1 MQGKEASSLPLD
13 ADLPDPTKVVISID
27 PGPIYTFRTADIE
40 NVLPG
45 TDLANLGFDVGEPA
59 KSDAVRD
66 AGRVAV
72 TAWAKEGYAKADIPN
87 AQIIA
92 DHEARQLDATLN
104 VVTGPKVTY
113 GPVSVSG
120 TNRVKEGFLEY
131 MTDLP
136 RGETYDPERIEK
148 ARRRLLKLDAF
159 GVVDIEEQPLEAD
172 KSMPISV
179 TVQDRKPR
187 RFGLGATISTLD
199 GIGVEGFWLH
209 RNILSQGER
218 LRFDASVNGIGRSLD
233 PQDYDYELGV
243 TFIKPG
249 ALTPDTDFRLN
260 TTVSQEKLDNYDAL
274 IYSLSAGYSSVINE
288 RTTGSVDLVWEESRI
303 DDSLGR
309 RRFALFGFD
318 AHLTYERRDVPLDAT
333 KGYYLDLEAF
343 PFYESKNGKF
353 GLRTTA
359 EARAYTTLGQ
369 SDKFVLAGRAK
380 IGSVGGLTLTEAP
393 PQVLFFSGGGGSIRG
408 FQFQANGVTL
418 PGGQEVGGRS
428 LIEASAEVRTKL
440 NENFGIVGFI
450 DAGIVGPNAT
460 PDFTAEIDVG
470 VGMGLR
476 WRTGGLLAS
485 SARVEEILVS
495 DQKGPW
501 LIIKEAD
508 IVWTRRALFSKR
520 LKIDSLKAASIQLI
534 RPPLPDPSLPTLE
547 AEPFSLPELPLSVE
561 IGVLDV
567 PKIEIGEELLGQSVS
582 LALNGFITLADG
594 SLDTKLDVLRTD
606 RAGVFAVEASYQN
619 ESRQLDVDLA
629 FQEPDGGLVA

>member
-1 MQGKEASSLPLD
+1 MNRYSTRILATSLFLTASVIPLNAFEIFGMKFFEDEEPETVELISPLNYNLDWSVAGDDVDLKNTIERSSTLIRDQGQPASGRAGLLSSANGDYQRLVESLYARGYYAGTVSITMQGKEASSLPLD

-113 GPVSVSG
+113 GPISVSG

-233 PQDYDYELGV
+233 PQDYDYELGA

-476 WRTGGLLAS
+476 WRTGLGPLRIDVARAVNRKAS
-485 SARVEEILVS
+485 
-495 DQKGPW
+495 
-501 LIIKEAD
+501 
-508 IVWTRRALFSKR
+508 
-520 LKIDSLKAASIQLI
+520 
-534 RPPLPDPSLPTLE
+534 DP
-547 AEPFSLPELPLSVE
+547 V
-561 IGVLDV
+561 IGVY
-567 PKIEIGEELLGQSVS
+567 IGLGQ
-582 LALNGFITLADG
+582 
-594 SLDTKLDVLRTD
+594 
-606 RAGVFAVEASYQN
+606 
-619 ESRQLDVDLA
+619 A
-629 FQEPDGGLVA
+629 F

>member
-1 MQGKEASSLPLD
+1 MNRYSTRILATSLFLTASVIPLNAFEIFGMKFFEDEEPETVELISPLNYNLDWSVAGDDVDLKNTIERSSTLIRDQGQPASGRAGLLSSANGDYQRLVESLYARGYYAGTVSITMQGKEASSLPLD

-136 RGETYDPERIEK
+136 RGETYDPEQIEK

-476 WRTGGLLAS
+476 WRTGLGPLRIDVARAVNRKAS
-485 SARVEEILVS
+485 
-495 DQKGPW
+495 
-501 LIIKEAD
+501 
-508 IVWTRRALFSKR
+508 
-520 LKIDSLKAASIQLI
+520 
-534 RPPLPDPSLPTLE
+534 DP
-547 AEPFSLPELPLSVE
+547 V
-561 IGVLDV
+561 IGVY
-567 PKIEIGEELLGQSVS
+567 IGLGQ
-582 LALNGFITLADG
+582 
-594 SLDTKLDVLRTD
+594 
-606 RAGVFAVEASYQN
+606 
-619 ESRQLDVDLA
+619 A
-629 FQEPDGGLVA
+629 F